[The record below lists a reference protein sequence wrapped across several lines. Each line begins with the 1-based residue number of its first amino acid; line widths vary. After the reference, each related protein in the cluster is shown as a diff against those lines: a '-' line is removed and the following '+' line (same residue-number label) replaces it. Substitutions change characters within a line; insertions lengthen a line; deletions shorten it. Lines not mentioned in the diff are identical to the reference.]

1 MDGIR
6 SSWASATRTVL
17 MTVVLVASPAFGSA
31 QVDIRS
37 DVDTTLVTV
46 GDRITLTVRV
56 THPEAGSVLW
66 PDSLDLSP
74 FEVLAVQVL
83 PPESLD
89 GARVSSTAFQLT
101 AFELGELEIPAFDVE
116 VVRADGSRETL
127 RTDRF
132 GVEVVTVGQDE
143 TGDIREIR
151 GPLMIPVSVLQ
162 IASWLLMLLLAV
174 AAGAWGYRRWA
185 RSRAGQPVVAPGPP
199 PRPPHEIALEALD
212 RLEASEL
219 LIRGE
224 VKKYHIE
231 ASGILRRYVEAR
243 FRVTALE
250 MTTWEILDGLARV
263 GAGSGFRGDLRR
275 FLDQCDLVK
284 FAKVLPAQGMS
295 HDLLQLGRD
304 LVIESMNRANE
315 GPGGEETI
323 SGGSTSPAGS
333 GTAVSGDEA

>member
-1 MDGIR
+1 MDGMR

-31 QVDIRS
+31 QVHIRS

-56 THPEAGSVLW
+56 THPADGSVLW

-74 FEVLAVQVL
+74 FELLAAQVL
-83 PPESLD
+83 PTESRD

-101 AFELGELEIPAFDVE
+101 AFELGELEIPAFDVD
-116 VVRADGSRETL
+116 VVRGDGRRETL

-185 RSRAGQPVVAPGPP
+185 QSRAGQPVAAPGPP

-212 RLEASEL
+212 RLAASEL

-250 MTTWEILDGLARV
+250 MTTWEILDGLTRV
-263 GAGSGFRGDLRR
+263 GAGSGFRDDLRR

-284 FAKVLPAQGMS
+284 FAKVLPAQDVS

-304 LVIESMNRANE
+304 LVIESMNRAE
-315 GPGGEETI
+315 ERPAGEETI
-323 SGGSTSPAGS
+323 TGGSTSPVAS
-333 GTAVSGDEA
+333 DAVVAEDES